1 MSGYVSLYYS
11 DATPVYCYL
20 IQWERSARKWA
31 KAFKKSNVQPILLVP
46 SVLLSSSV
54 RIHQLSITGPIFKKL
69 HLIYFFRKFSF
80 QPEKKKIMCLYLNT
94 QIPHIFLETDYWS
107 TFKIMNCEG
116 ELTFLAIILILK
128 VRVQNLS

>member
-80 QPEKKKIMCLYLNT
+80 QPEKKKNNVPVFKYPDS
-94 QIPHIFLETDYWS
+94 PHFLRD
-107 TFKIMNCEG
+107 
-116 ELTFLAIILILK
+116 
-128 VRVQNLS
+128 

>member
-11 DATPVYCYL
+11 DATPIYCYL

-46 SVLLSSSV
+46 STLFSSSV
-54 RIHQLSITGPIFKKL
+54 RIHQLSIIGPIFKKL

-94 QIPHIFLETDYWS
+94 QIPHISLRDWLL
-107 TFKIMNCEG
+107 KHIWNN
-116 ELTFLAIILILK
+116 ELWGRINISCHNPD
-128 VRVQNLS
+128 VRCKGTES